1 MLTPR
6 LPLQDCQG
14 PVHARFS
21 KRRERRPGLR
31 ERHSAS
37 HQSKAETESQL
48 SDTPRSMPRS
58 TFAGHPHP
66 GGISERCTVRTDPKR
81 TPLGP
86 REVNQNETQD
96 EVMVS
101 THYKELSTI
110 DAIRKQLASEP
121 RPHTAPPTLP
131 DWLLNL
137 DLNLDITAVD
147 IIPPFDSSTQKS
159 DDTYRSKPKVTI
171 IHEEN
176 CDSDSADS
184 ERLTDNEGFYYD
196 AQEEGEYQERRPDWE
211 GRRTASRL
219 SNTYA
224 FDSVS
229 KGNASFTYQLET
241 KTKHLGKQTCCLLIK
256 KKCYRNKN

>member
-6 LPLQDCQG
+6 LPLHDCQG

-48 SDTPRSMPRS
+48 PDTPRSTSRS

-66 GGISERCTVRTDPKR
+66 GGISERCTVRSVPLEPKA
-81 TPLGP
+81 
-86 REVNQNETQD
+86 VNQNDIQD

-121 RPHTAPPTLP
+121 RPQTAPPTLP

-137 DLNLDITAVD
+137 DLNLDITSVD
-147 IIPPFDSSTQKS
+147 TIPPFDSSTQKS
-159 DDTYRSKPKVTI
+159 DDTYRSRPKVTI

-176 CDSDSADS
+176 CDSDTADS
-184 ERLTDNEGFYYD
+184 ERLTDNEGLYYD
-196 AQEEGEYQERRPDWE
+196 AQEGGEYQERRPDWE

-224 FDSVS
+224 FDSTS
-229 KGNASFTYQLET
+229 KGNLQVLFIM
-241 KTKHLGKQTCCLLIK
+241 KQRRSI
-256 KKCYRNKN
+256 